1 MKLRSVVGC
10 RRLRLSALRRIAS
23 KSLLAAMMAWLCVGS
38 SKAEDPV
45 DWYQWRGPEGT
56 GVSREK
62 NLPTSWDKDGEN
74 VLWTNE
80 DYGSRSTPVAMN
92 GKLYLVTRYKPET
105 TEEGERVIAID
116 ANTGEMVWEFSQNV
130 FLSDAPAERVGW
142 SSVVADPASGN
153 IYWLGLGC
161 ELNCLDGETGE
172 VLWNHSMSEEYGMLS
187 TYGGRTNFPIVFED
201 LVIVSGVMTQWGEKA
216 VPAHRFV
223 GFDKQTGASVWFN
236 GTTPK
241 PFDTTYSTPFLTTL
255 NGQAAIV
262 FGSGDGKYHAMQPRT
277 GKRIWEYTASNRGI
291 FTSPT
296 VVDGIVYGG
305 FHEQSAV
312 DTRIRGGIFAF
323 DGRTEGEIAE
333 ADLLWKIDA
342 EEIAGGQ
349 PLVIDDRVYIVDLY
363 GKLIIINKDSG
374 EVVLE
379 KKVGRRPGTLLYGDG
394 KLYVSESTGLFW
406 VFEPSEDGVEQI
418 SRTRLNREEVL
429 AAPIIYRGRIYLT
442 TSEKMYCIGAADA
455 KPEAD
460 PVPPRPAE
468 PSKSENQEIT
478 QIQLA
483 PVEVMLAPGQST
495 PYQVRAYNKL
505 GQFLDVVDAEFQVEG
520 GGEMTAD
527 GTYTAPAG
535 NEHRAVYLTA
545 TVDGVTS
552 QARARVI
559 PPLPWS
565 FDFDDQQ
572 VPVTWIGA
580 AYRHLPFEIDG
591 QQVLK
596 KRSDI
601 PLGTRSQSW
610 MGWTT
615 LSDYTVQAD
624 VYSTEGTANPAANQ
638 QEGAQ
643 ELLSTSEVSGA
654 QKRADMG
661 VINQR
666 YTLDLM
672 NKGLLQ
678 IRSWTPRL
686 ENRFAKTI
694 PFEWEADTWYTLK
707 FQSENADGKAILR
720 GKVWKRGEDEPAE
733 WTIEAADAVPNTSGS
748 PGLFGKSTNAEF
760 YIDNVRVTKNEE

>member
-1 MKLRSVVGC
+1 MKLRTVVGC
-10 RRLRLSALRRIAS
+10 ELKRLSALRGIAP
-23 KSLLAAMMAWLCVGS
+23 KFLIAAMMAWVVCGS
-38 SKAEDPV
+38 LPAEEPQ
-45 DWYQWRGPEGT
+45 DWYQWRGPEGN
-56 GVSREK
+56 GVSRET
-62 NLPTSWDKDGEN
+62 NLPTAWSPKGEN

-80 DYGSRSTPVAMN
+80 DYSSRCTPIAMN
-92 GKLYLVTRYKPET
+92 GKIYVVARYKPET
-105 TEEGERVIAID
+105 TEEGESVIAID
-116 ANTGEMVWEFSQNV
+116 AETGEKVWEHSQNV

-142 SSVVADPASGN
+142 ASVVGDPNTGN

-161 ELNCLDGETGE
+161 ELKCLNGETGE
-172 VLWNHSMSEEYGMLS
+172 ALWSHSMSEEYGMLS

-201 LVIVSGVMTQWGEKA
+201 LVIVSGVMTQWGDMA

-223 GFDKQTGASVWFN
+223 GFDKNTGAAVWFN

-241 PFDTTYSTPFLTTL
+241 PFDTTYSTPFLTSFD
-255 NGQAAIV
+255 GQAAIV

-277 GKRIWEYTASNRGI
+277 GKLIWSYTASNRGI
-291 FTSPT
+291 FTTPV

-312 DTRIRGGIFAF
+312 DTRIRGGILAF
-323 DGRTEGEIAE
+323 DGRTTGEIPE
-333 ADLLWKIDA
+333 KDLLWKINS

-349 PLVIDDRVYIVDLY
+349 PLVIDDRVYVVDLY
-363 GKLIIINKDSG
+363 GKLIIIDKNSG
-374 EVVLE
+374 EIVLE
-379 KKVGRRPGTLLYGDG
+379 KKVGRRPGSLLYADG

-406 VFEPSEDGVEQI
+406 VFEPTADGVKEV
-418 SRTRLNREEVL
+418 SRTRLNKEEVL
-429 AAPIIYRGRIYLT
+429 AAPIVYRGRIYLT
-442 TSEKMYCIGAADA
+442 TSEKMYCIGSADA
-455 KPEAD
+455 QPQAGS
-460 PVPPRPAE
+460 VPPLLSETPD
-468 PSKSENQEIT
+468 SENQEVAH
-478 QIQLA
+478 IQLA

-505 GQFLDVVDAEFQVEG
+505 GQYLKVVDAEIQVEG
-520 GGEMTAD
+520 GGEISAD
-527 GTYTAPAG
+527 GVYTAPAG

-545 TVDGVTS
+545 SLDGVTS

-565 FDFDDQQ
+565 FDFDNKQ

-580 AYRHLPFEIDG
+580 AYRHLPIEFEG
-591 QQVLK
+591 EKVLK

-624 VYSTEGTANPAANQ
+624 VYTTENPTNQ
-638 QEGAQ
+638 E
-643 ELLSTSEVSGA
+643 
-654 QKRADMG
+654 RADMG

-672 NKGLLQ
+672 NKGELQ

-694 PFEWEADTWYTLK
+694 PFAWESNTWYTLK
-707 FQSENADGKAILR
+707 FQSANVDGQAVLKGKA
-720 GKVWKRGEDEPAE
+720 WKRGEPEPAE
-733 WTIEAADAVPNTSGS
+733 WSIEAADAVPNTTGS